1 MLKYGL
7 TLEGCSLDE
16 FAKQVETLEKLGL
29 TSLQARIYL
38 TTVTLQKASVGKIA
52 TTAEVAR
59 PDVYRI
65 LAVLEKRGLIKKVTT
80 KPLEYEATSL
90 KEGCML
96 LLEGK
101 RKEYFEAKEQSQRLI
116 QEFNERTHKVKGAEN
131 FSLINSKEL
140 LLERFAAA
148 DESAK
153 KSLDIISDWATLAV
167 LVSNMESFRR
177 VRARGVKIRLLTEK
191 APGDKNQEELYNQKS
206 ALFEL
211 RFFKGPVPIRTAIY
225 DGEVMHMRVRTQ
237 QDHGM
242 TPALWSDNSAFVQMI
257 MAYYESIWN
266 KAGNV

>member
-1 MLKYGL
+1 M
-7 TLEGCSLDE
+7 DE
-16 FAKQVETLEKLGL
+16 FAKHVETLERLGL

-80 KPLEYEATSL
+80 KPLEYEASPL
-90 KEGCML
+90 KDGCML

-101 RKEYFEAKEQSQRLI
+101 RQEYFEAKEQSQLLI
-116 QEFNERTHKVKGAEN
+116 QELNESAHRVKGAEN

-148 DESAK
+148 DESTK

-167 LVSNMESFRR
+167 LVSNMESFGK
-177 VRARGVKIRLLTEK
+177 VKARGVRIRL
-191 APGDKNQEELYNQKS
+191 
-206 ALFEL
+206 
-211 RFFKGPVPIRTAIY
+211 
-225 DGEVMHMRVRTQ
+225 
-237 QDHGM
+237 
-242 TPALWSDNSAFVQMI
+242 
-257 MAYYESIWN
+257 
-266 KAGNV
+266 